1 MISLINHE
9 ITLKILEFIL
19 NSIEKVKL
27 GSLFSSMCMLP
38 GSNRKKFWSHNFY
51 FQNSGILETRMDQ
64 RGDPMK
70 MNFDNLQRQKWIIQT
85 VRAQKV
91 NEKSGHLSSLYLSR
105 AFMYMSLKVFI
116 SLI

>member
-1 MISLINHE
+1 
-9 ITLKILEFIL
+9 
-19 NSIEKVKL
+19 
-27 GSLFSSMCMLP
+27 
-38 GSNRKKFWSHNFY
+38 
-51 FQNSGILETRMDQ
+51 MDQ

-91 NEKSGHLSSLYLSR
+91 NEKSGHLSSLYLSK